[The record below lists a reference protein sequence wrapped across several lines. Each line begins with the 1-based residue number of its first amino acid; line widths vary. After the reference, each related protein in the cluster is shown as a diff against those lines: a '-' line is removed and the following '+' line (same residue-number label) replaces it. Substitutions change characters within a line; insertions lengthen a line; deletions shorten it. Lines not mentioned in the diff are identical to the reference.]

1 MKAKIKVLMIY
12 FFIPCALQAQ
22 VVNINSG
29 VQLVAQG
36 NISLVI
42 DNGGLKNDGIFVPG
56 NSTVYFTGG
65 PVTAITGT
73 QPVTFYN
80 ATFSGTGTKVNS
92 GNASVI
98 STLAVTGTT
107 ILDADGTT
115 NDKPFTI
122 LSSDTLTGRVDI
134 LTTGDIS
141 GNVTVERFINT
152 GTGTGEHGKSWQF
165 LATPTT
171 GQTYFQSWQE
181 SGLTPA
187 GYGTWI
193 TGTGTGF
200 DATTVLPSLKY
211 YNAAGINWTP
221 VTNTGLAL
229 QNKLGYMLF
238 VRGDRTVNT
247 VAGTPN
253 NTNMR
258 SKGVLFTPV
267 NPPASVA
274 VAANQFQT
282 FGNPYASRIEFNKV
296 FLASTGIR
304 DVFYAWDPKLNGSYN
319 LGGYQ
324 TISGVAGYIPTAGF
338 GTDYYPAGIPA
349 PNIESGQAVFIQG
362 DATGGNVNFNEN
374 CKVSGSRLVNRGND
388 VLPQSR
394 SLLFTT
400 LFTNAG
406 KIADGTIVAFEN
418 GLGNELNELDAVKIM
433 NAGENLAMRRGS
445 TLLAVEAHDDVV
457 IADTVFYHI
466 QNLRHQSYQFRFA
479 PLNMRSMLSAYL
491 VDRITGS
498 YTNISLTDSSFV
510 DFTVDASST
519 NPDRFMLVFRKQVV
533 LPVSDIHITAKRN
546 SDKTNTVNWKV
557 QNEHDLQ
564 QYLIERSAD
573 SRNFSRLKTQVPL
586 VNNGGNAEYSI
597 VDQDPNNGVNY
608 YRVQAISIN
617 GQIQYSNIVKVESKT
632 DNGEIAVNPNPVKDN
647 TINVLFSNQQPG
659 MYICQLTNP
668 MGQVLYKKEQFI
680 NQSQYIEIIKPA
692 SELPSGT
699 YQLMILKPNGSKETL
714 QVIVQ

>member
-1 MKAKIKVLMIY
+1 MEKISKFLIV
-12 FFIPCALQAQ
+12 FFILPVSMKAQ

-29 VQLVAQG
+29 VQMVAQG

-92 GNASVI
+92 GQASVL
-98 STLAVTGTT
+98 STLAVNGTT
-107 ILDADGTT
+107 VLDADGTT

-152 GTGTGEHGKSWQF
+152 GTGTGEHNKSWQF

-181 SGLTPA
+181 GGLTPA

-221 VTNTGLAL
+221 VTNTSLAL

-247 VAGTPN
+247 VGGTPN

-258 SKGVLFTPV
+258 SKGVLFTPS
-267 NPPASVA
+267 NPPAPVA

-282 FGNPYASRIEFNKV
+282 FGNPYASRIAFNNV

-349 PNIESGQAVFIQG
+349 PNIESGQAVLIQG

-374 CKVSGSRLVNRGND
+374 CKVSGSRLVNRGNE

-394 SLLFTT
+394 SLMFTT

-433 NAGENLAMRRGS
+433 NAGENLALRRGS
-445 TLLAVEAHDDVV
+445 TLLAVEAHDEV
-457 IADTVFYHI
+457 IITDTVFYQI
-466 QNLRHQSYQFRFA
+466 QNLRHQSYQFRFC
-479 PLNMRSMLSAYL
+479 PLNMHSMLTAYL
-491 VDRITGS
+491 VDRISGS

-510 DFTVDASST
+510 NFTVDAST
-519 NPDRFMLVFRKQVV
+519 ANPDRFMLVFRKPVV

-557 QNEHDLQ
+557 QNERDLQ
-564 QYLIERSAD
+564 QYAIERSGD
-573 SRNFSRLKTQVPL
+573 SRNFTRIETQVPL
-586 VNNGGNAEYSI
+586 VNNGGHAAYAI
-597 VDQDPNNGVNY
+597 VDRDPNYGVSF
-608 YRVQAISIN
+608 YRVQAISVN
-617 GQIQYSNIVKVESKT
+617 GQVQYSNIVKVET
-632 DNGEIAVNPNPVKDN
+632 ENDNGEIAINPNPVKDN
-647 TINVLFSNQQPG
+647 TINIILSNQEPG
-659 MYICQLTNP
+659 IYTCQLTNLI
-668 MGQVLYKKEQFI
+668 GQVLYTKELFI
-680 NQSQYIEIIKPA
+680 NQSQVIEMIKPA
-692 SELPSGT
+692 TELPQGS
-699 YQLMILKPNGSKETL
+699 YQLVILKPNGSKETL